1 MLRDMSRQPG
11 KHARS
16 EPAIPAAEPVVLRR
30 RLLAWYDRSR
40 RDLPW
45 RVPPGGT
52 ADPYRVWLSEIMLQ
66 QTTVATVAPYFQRF
80 VERWPTVHDLA
91 AAELDR
97 VLHAWQGLGYYAR
110 ARNMHACAIRVSG
123 DMGGVFPADEDA
135 LRDLPGVGPYTAAA
149 IASIAFDRP
158 ATPVDGNIERVMSRL
173 RCIETPLPAAK
184 GEIAEAAQRLTPR
197 RRAGDFAQAL
207 MDLGATVC
215 TPRRPECGA
224 CPWRASCLARA
235 AGIQDSLPRKAPKA
249 ARPTRHGVVFWAT
262 RGDGRVLLR
271 RRPERG
277 LLGGM
282 MEFPSTEWRERRWRG
297 RAAID
302 AAPFAAEWRGLPGT
316 VRHGFT
322 HFHLELQVVAAE
334 TREDVEGV
342 WWPLDRLADQALP
355 TVMKK
360 VARHATTEIV

>member
-1 MLRDMSRQPG
+1 MS
-11 KHARS
+11 S
-16 EPAIPAAEPVVLRR
+16 ENAIPIAGPAVLRGQ
-30 RLLAWYDRSR
+30 LLSWYDRAR
-40 RDLPW
+40 RELPW
-45 RVPPGGT
+45 RAPPGET

-66 QTTVATVAPYFQRF
+66 QTTVATVTPYFRRF

-91 AAELDR
+91 AADLDR

-110 ARNMHACAIRVSG
+110 ARNMLACAKQVSR
-123 DMGGVFPADEDA
+123 DMAGVFPDQEDA
-135 LRDLPGVGPYTAAA
+135 LRLLPGIGPYTAAA
-149 IASIAFDRP
+149 IAAIAFDRP

-173 RCIETPLPAAK
+173 RRIETPLPAAK
-184 GEIAEAAQRLTPR
+184 PEIAEGAQRLTPR
-197 RRAGDFAQAL
+197 QRAGDFAQAL

-215 TPRRPECGA
+215 RPRRPNCNV
-224 CPWRASCLARA
+224 CPWNAPCLARA
-235 AGIQDSLPRKAPKA
+235 ANIQDTLPRKMPKA

-282 MEFPSTEWRERRWRG
+282 MEFPSTEWRECRWRI
-297 RAAID
+297 RSAVST
-302 AAPFAAEWRGLPGT
+302 APFAAAWRELPG
-316 VRHGFT
+316 VVNHGFT
-322 HFHLELQVVAAE
+322 HFHLELQVMTAKTQE
-334 TREDVEGV
+334 EVEGV

-360 VARHATTEIV
+360 VARHASTEIA